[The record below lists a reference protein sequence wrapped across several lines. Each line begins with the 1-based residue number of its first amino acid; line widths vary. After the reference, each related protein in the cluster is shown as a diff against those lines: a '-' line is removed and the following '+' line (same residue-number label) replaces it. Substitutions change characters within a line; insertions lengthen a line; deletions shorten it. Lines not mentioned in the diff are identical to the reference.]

1 MSARRAPEHI
11 YKGRLISLTL
21 QEVILPNGFKVRLEL
36 ITHPGAALVIPFFS
50 KNRILMIR
58 QFRPAIHSY
67 LYELPAGTRNAKET
81 PLECAKREIL
91 EETGYR
97 AGKFYFLGEIY
108 PVPGYSSEKIRIYR
122 ADILKKAAEV
132 KGDADEIIENH
143 IVTKQKVKTIFKEGR
158 LKDAKTISAL
168 ALCGWL

>member
-1 MSARRAPEHI
+1 MSASHTPRHI
-11 YKGRLISLTL
+11 YKGRLISLRL

-36 ITHPGAALVIPFFS
+36 ITHPGAALVVPFLS
-50 KNRILMIR
+50 RNRIIMLR
-58 QFRPAIHSY
+58 QFRPAINSY
-67 LYELPAGTRNAKET
+67 LYELPAGTLNVKET

-97 AGKFYFLGEIY
+97 ADKFYFLGEIY
-108 PVPGYSSEKIRIYR
+108 PVPGYSSEKISIYK
-122 ADILKKAAEV
+122 AEALKKASEV
-132 KGDADEIIENH
+132 KGDADEILESH
-143 IVTKQKVKTIFKEGR
+143 IFTKQKLKTIFKEGK